1 MNTIRFKNIA
11 KIMLIPG
18 RADGA
23 EGMFVF
29 DTGAMQTSL
38 NRKYFP
44 DFEGKTAEVAI
55 FDSSM
60 AEAAAAEVT
69 LREFSVGSVAAHDF
83 PAMLFDMSYV
93 ENALRAVDSEV
104 CIYGSVGM
112 DFFGGAPI
120 LIDYERSE
128 ITVDPDIDVSGA
140 EKIPLNVGALP
151 VFSVEIGGEPHN
163 FVLDTGANTC
173 LMSGELADKIT
184 VSPIE
189 DSPGVYTVQKILVGS
204 HEYRNVEAVFTDI
217 SRIRAKFAADGVIG
231 GQILSGQ
238 RSVIDFKNGALY
250 LF

>member
-60 AEAAAAEVT
+60 AEAAA
-69 LREFSVGSVAAHDF
+69 AAHDF